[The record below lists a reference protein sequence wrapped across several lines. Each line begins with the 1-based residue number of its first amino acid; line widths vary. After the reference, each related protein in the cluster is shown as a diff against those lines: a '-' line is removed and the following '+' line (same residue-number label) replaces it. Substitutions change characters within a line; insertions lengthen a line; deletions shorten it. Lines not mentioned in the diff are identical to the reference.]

1 MPSPNSQ
8 QGCPIPC
15 NPRVGAIQGP
25 SKAILPIHLSHR
37 QAEEVIL
44 QHIQL
49 RGDIHL
55 HIHPRQAT
63 GRHRVLAGLAILRT
77 LPKEVEVAT
86 LLIHLQLGEGIPS
99 HSQLADRTA

>member
-8 QGCPIPC
+8 QGCPTQC
-15 NPRVGAIQGP
+15 SPRVGGIQGP

-49 RGDIHL
+49 RGDTHL

-63 GRHRVLAGLAILRT
+63 GRHRVLAGLAILLT
-77 LPKEVEVAT
+77 LPKQVVVAT
-86 LLIHLQLGEGIPS
+86 LLILLQLGEGIPS
-99 HSQLADRTA
+99 PSQLADRTA

>member
-8 QGCPIPC
+8 RGCPTPC
-15 NPRVGAIQGP
+15 SPRVGAIQAP

-37 QAEEVIL
+37 QEEEVIL

-55 HIHPRQAT
+55 RIHPRRAT
-63 GRHRVLAGLAILRT
+63 GQHRVLAGLAILRT
-77 LPKEVEVAT
+77 LPKQVEVAT
-86 LLIHLQLGEGIPS
+86 LLILLQLGEGIPS
-99 HSQLADRTA
+99 PSQLADRTA

>member
-8 QGCPIPC
+8 QGCPTPC
-15 NPRVGAIQGP
+15 SPRVGAIQAP

-37 QAEEVIL
+37 QAEEAIL

-49 RGDIHL
+49 LGDIHL

-77 LPKEVEVAT
+77 HPKEVVVAT
-86 LLIHLQLGEGIPS
+86 LLILLQLGEGIPS
-99 HSQLADRTA
+99 PSQLADRTA

>member
-8 QGCPIPC
+8 QGCPTQC
-15 NPRVGAIQGP
+15 NPRVGAIQAP
-25 SKAILPIHLSHR
+25 SQAILPIHLSHR
-37 QAEEVIL
+37 QVEEVIL

-77 LPKEVEVAT
+77 HPKEVEAAT
-86 LLIHLQLGEGIPS
+86 LLILLQLGEGIPS

>member
-1 MPSPNSQ
+1 MPSPNSPL
-8 QGCPIPC
+8 GCPTPC
-15 NPRVGAIQGP
+15 SLRVGGIQGP

-77 LPKEVEVAT
+77 LPKQVEVAT
-86 LLIHLQLGEGIPS
+86 LLILLLLGEGIPS
-99 HSQLADRTA
+99 PSQLADRTA

>member
-8 QGCPIPC
+8 QGCPTPC
-15 NPRVGAIQGP
+15 SPRVGAIQAP

-49 RGDIHL
+49 RGDTLL
-55 HIHPRQAT
+55 HIHPRRAT

-77 LPKEVEVAT
+77 LPKEVEAAT

-99 HSQLADRTA
+99 PSQLADRTA

>member
-8 QGCPIPC
+8 QGCPTPC
-15 NPRVGAIQGP
+15 SPRVGAIQGP

-37 QAEEVIL
+37 QVEEVIL
-44 QHIQL
+44 QLIQL
-49 RGDIHL
+49 RGDTHL

-63 GRHRVLAGLAILRT
+63 GQHRVLAGLAILRT
-77 LPKEVEVAT
+77 HPKEVEAAT
-86 LLIHLQLGEGIPS
+86 LLIHLQLGEGIPN